1 MTYGNLILSLV
12 VATIFYLI
20 GTALFVFYKQNP
32 ELLQTAQQDQ
42 IFASYIAYQLPV
54 GITGIVLAAIYAAAQ
69 STLSTGLNSVAT
81 SWTLDI
87 QKYISKD
94 MSMGKQ
100 TKLAQYISLGVG
112 IASIIM
118 ASILAGG
125 GVNSA
130 YEWFNGFM
138 GLVLGVLAGIFVLGI
153 LFRKA
158 TKAGAYAGFI
168 ASAVA
173 VVVCKY
179 GGFDVSIWSYS
190 IISIGVSV
198 IVGMIVSLMTQS
210 QVVDEKTQ
218 REATVYYKEKDK
230 EEKNREAALS

>member
-1 MTYGNLILSLV
+1 
-12 VATIFYLI
+12 
-20 GTALFVFYKQNP
+20 
-32 ELLQTAQQDQ
+32 
-42 IFASYIAYQLPV
+42 
-54 GITGIVLAAIYAAAQ
+54 
-69 STLSTGLNSVAT
+69 
-81 SWTLDI
+81 
-87 QKYISKD
+87 
-94 MSMGKQ
+94 MSMEKQ

-112 IASIIM
+112 IASIGMSIM
-118 ASILAGG
+118 LANG
-125 GVNSA
+125 GVKSA

-153 LFRKA
+153 FFRKA